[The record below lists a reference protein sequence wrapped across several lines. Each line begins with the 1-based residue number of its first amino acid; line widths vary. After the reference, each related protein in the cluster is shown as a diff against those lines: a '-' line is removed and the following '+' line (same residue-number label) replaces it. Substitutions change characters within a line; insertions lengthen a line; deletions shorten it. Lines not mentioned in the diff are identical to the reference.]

1 MLFQRLD
8 AAFPP
13 SASKILA
20 VDLSLNTT
28 HLLAILVTASFASG
42 LNVYAT
48 VATLGLL
55 ARFHLFALPPTL
67 DPLASWWVIGIS
79 TALFL
84 VEFFAD
90 KVPAFDLLWNALH
103 TFIRVP
109 VAALIAW
116 GATAQLSPA
125 DQVLAASLGA
135 AIAFAAH
142 SGKVA
147 ARAAVTPSPE
157 PFSNMALSMGEDAFA
172 VGLTWFATQHPY
184 IAATIVAILLL
195 VIILLVRLVWR
206 AMRNLF
212 KGAGEE
218 LHELQRA
225 G

>member
-1 MLFQRLD
+1 M
-8 AAFPP
+8 
-13 SASKILA
+13 
-20 VDLSLNTT
+20 SLNTA
-28 HLLAILVTASFASG
+28 HLLAILVTASFAAG

-55 ARFHLFALPPTL
+55 ARFHLLALPPTL
-67 DPLASWWVIGIS
+67 HPLESWWIIGIS
-79 TALFL
+79 AILFL

-103 TFIRVP
+103 TFVRVP

-125 DQVLAASLGA
+125 DQILAAPLGA

-142 SGKVA
+142 SGKIA

-157 PFSNMALSMGEDAFA
+157 PFSNMALSVGEDAVA

-184 IAATIVAILLL
+184 IAAGVVVILLL
-195 VIILLVRLVWR
+195 VIVALVRLVWR
-206 AMRNLF
+206 ALRNLF
-212 KGAGEE
+212 QGAGEE
-218 LHELQRA
+218 LRELE
-225 G
+225 GH